1 MLLIWKGSYMQVA
14 FFLPSFHRL
23 PLLQMFLLAH
33 RPVTVNNRNE
43 KTLNYLL
50 VSQRQQIDIYFVKSR
65 PVEDF
70 HHLPAVCIVLLQ
82 DITVQLFQ

>member
-1 MLLIWKGSYMQVA
+1 
-14 FFLPSFHRL
+14 
-23 PLLQMFLLAH
+23 MFLLAR

-43 KTLNYLL
+43 ENFNSLL

-65 PVEDF
+65 AVEVF

-82 DITVQLFQ
+82 DIIAQLFQ